1 MLAGRVHL
9 HLVTFVLVQFFANRC
24 LKGESALSHGA
35 SAGASGGQC
44 HGKAGARS
52 GHLLPSAT
60 VATYFQKQKQAK
72 NKNNEKRRNASLSGI
87 ETLRWLRSH
96 HAVCGQV
103 RDVCSAR
110 TKTPDATSGTGTGS
124 ERRVLGA
131 AWPAAGDTRSS
142 PFTTVVLVTRTHGRP
157 GSRVP
162 VSPGRRDAH
171 VHARGA
177 PQTHA
182 PHGQGELVGS
192 ASKLTGWT
200 CLGLFPKTTS
210 PENQKGPQG
219 LTDGLQTPVRVPSH
233 RV

>member
-96 HAVCGQV
+96 HAVRGQV
-103 RDVCSAR
+103 EDVCSAR

-124 ERRVLGA
+124 ERRVSGA
-131 AWPAAGDTRSS
+131 AWPAAGDTCSS
-142 PFTTVVLVTRTHGRP
+142 PLRPWSSSPPPTGDQGHASPSLRPTRCPRACPWSPSDPRSARTGRA
-157 GSRVP
+157 SRQCQ
-162 VSPGRRDAH
+162 
-171 VHARGA
+171 
-177 PQTHA
+177 QTHWLDVSG
-182 PHGQGELVGS
+182 PL
-192 ASKLTGWT
+192 
-200 CLGLFPKTTS
+200 
-210 PENQKGPQG
+210 PE
-219 LTDGLQTPVRVPSH
+219 DYES
-233 RV
+233 